1 VGTPQIVD
9 VLEPGYELNE
19 SRPALPRHIAS
30 LRRVVVAFAAEAGAD
45 DVQQE
50 NIGLAISEAVSNC
63 VLHAYP
69 EDGLRG
75 DVTVEARIDDASI
88 FVRVCDEG
96 RGMTSRRDSPG
107 LGLGL
112 PMIARVTERL
122 EIEDRSPGPGVRV
135 QMTFP
140 LRER

>member
-1 VGTPQIVD
+1 MNVV
-9 VLEPGYELNE
+9 EPGYELNQ
-19 SRPALPRHIAS
+19 SRPALPRYIAS
-30 LRRVVVAFAAEAGAD
+30 LRRVAVAFAAEAGAD
-45 DVQQE
+45 DLQQE

-63 VLHAYP
+63 VIHAYP
-69 EDGLRG
+69 EDGRRG
-75 DVTVEARIDDASI
+75 DVTVEAWVDDSRIFIMVS
-88 FVRVCDEG
+88 DEG
-96 RGMTSRRDSPG
+96 RGMAPRPDSPG

-140 LRER
+140 LRGR